1 MASELQ
7 EVAWVQAYSGGPSGP
22 IPVEMVRMAIPF
34 PSPDPTPE
42 ELNPADVA
50 AQQFE
55 VVRHGYDR
63 DAVRRFLSALAE
75 RLSQLES
82 DARRPGEGSVIPME
96 TLRPPGFTDD
106 DDIASFGAPAQ
117 ITRGLTDA
125 LRSLDRAAERSR
137 AQARSEANQLVADA
151 AAEAELL
158 REETAGE
165 VASVLEVARAEA
177 ERILDEAREEAE
189 GILDEA
195 AFRMFEW
202 DTTSEPADEPRIE
215 TPEAEGPAPAPAD
228 EGSDDV
234 QDERPPDEEPM
245 PRPAPT
251 SDIEDLG
258 SVQLQLEWV
267 ASSIWDS
274 DRSGPTDPSTP
285 DDRAPA
291 AWAANLPDAFAF
303 RPPERGDD
311 EVEVS
316 LGELFGDLDTI
327 AQDPFD
333 EGPGSA

>member
-1 MASELQ
+1 
-7 EVAWVQAYSGGPSGP
+7 
-22 IPVEMVRMAIPF
+22 MVRMAIPF
-34 PSPDPTPE
+34 PSPDPAPE

-96 TLRPPGFTDD
+96 RLGPPGFTD

-195 AFRMFEW
+195 AFRMFAW
-202 DTTSEPADEPRIE
+202 DTTLEPAGEPTTEVAE
-215 TPEAEGPAPAPAD
+215 TEDPAPVPAD
-228 EGSDDV
+228 DASDDV
-234 QDERPPDEEPM
+234 QDGSPPDEGRV
-245 PRPAPT
+245 PRPAAA

-274 DRSGPTDPSTP
+274 DGSGPTDPSTP
-285 DDRAPA
+285 DGRPA
-291 AWAANLPDAFAF
+291 AWTANLPDAFAF
-303 RPPERGDD
+303 RPSERGDG

-333 EGPGSA
+333 EGAGSAR